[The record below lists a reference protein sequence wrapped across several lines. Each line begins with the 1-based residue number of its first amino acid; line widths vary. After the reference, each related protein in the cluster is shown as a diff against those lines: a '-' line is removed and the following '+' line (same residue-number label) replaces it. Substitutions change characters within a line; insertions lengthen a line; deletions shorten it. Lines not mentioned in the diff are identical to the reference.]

1 MLSLQFE
8 ETVTPK
14 DILSLPKY
22 HAYTRLM
29 IDGMPSKPFSV
40 TTLPPP
46 KLEDNASQSDVLRRL
61 SRERYSEER
70 SNVEEKIQRWAA
82 SASEGKKESGKQAKA
97 KEKEDEERKKA
108 RKRGMKLDEYRK
120 WRDRELWTNSFN
132 QLRKKQFLGEDLSED
147 EKTEF
152 TDLEKKLTDS
162 GGVPPP
168 SKALQEIKDRE
179 KGE

>member
-1 MLSLQFE
+1 M
-8 ETVTPK
+8 
-14 DILSLPKY
+14 
-22 HAYTRLM
+22 
-29 IDGMPSKPFSV
+29 SKRRFSV
-40 TTLPPP
+40 GQL
-46 KLEDNASQSDVLRRL
+46 
-61 SRERYSEER
+61 
-70 SNVEEKIQRWAA
+70 
-82 SASEGKKESGKQAKA
+82 
-97 KEKEDEERKKA
+97 EKEDEERKKA

-147 EKTEF
+147 EKKEF